1 MQTNFRTLRAAPPLA
16 RMQQGAILMI
26 SLMFLVILTMIGL
39 SAMSTTTFEEKM
51 SGSGRD
57 WNLAF
62 AAAEAAIR
70 DAEYDITTKYVP
82 GYASSVR
89 QMNGMTGFGDETDVE
104 NGTCSTSSGN
114 LKEGLC
120 RRTAAKLTPTAAD
133 FSATDTK
140 SVVYGTFTGAAA
152 AGFTIKG
159 VSRQP
164 RYIITAYT
172 EATSADPGGTYFYE
186 ITARGFGANPN
197 TQVTLRE
204 VFRRPQQQL

>member
-1 MQTNFRTLRAAPPLA
+1 MQTNFPALRAPPPLA
-16 RMQQGAILMI
+16 RTQQGAILLI
-26 SLMFLVILTMIGL
+26 SLMFLVILTLIGI

-51 SGSGRD
+51 SGSSRD

-62 AAAEAAIR
+62 AGAEAAIR
-70 DAEYDITTKYVP
+70 DAEYDITAKYIP
-82 GYASSVR
+82 GYAANIR
-89 QMNGMTGFGDETDVE
+89 QLNGMTGFGDETDAE

-140 SVVYGTFTGAAA
+140 SVVFGTFTGAAA
-152 AGFTIKG
+152 AGYTVKG

-164 RYIITAYT
+164 RYFVTAYT
-172 EATSADPGGTYFYE
+172 EITSGDTGPQYFYE

-204 VFRRPQQQL
+204 VFRRPQ